1 MPPERYAPPERVGVD
16 AGTLARARAVAA
28 APRPQGDHQQP
39 DRGEVLAEIT
49 RRDGSTLLVSWR
61 VYEGRPFVS
70 IAPWRDG
77 WPVKGKGCSVRLGE
91 LGAVFDAL
99 VKAADRAGGAP

>member
-16 AGTLARARAVAA
+16 AATLARARAFAA

-39 DRGEVLAEIT
+39 DRGEVLAEIP

-91 LGAVFDAL
+91 LNAVLDAL
-99 VKAADRAGGAP
+99 VKAAERAGGTP

>member
-39 DRGEVLAEIT
+39 DRGEVLAEIP

-91 LGAVFDAL
+91 LGAVLDAL

>member
-1 MPPERYAPPERVGVD
+1 MPPERYASPERVGVD
-16 AGTLARARAVAA
+16 AGTLARARALAA
-28 APRPQGDHQQP
+28 SPRPQSDHQQP
-39 DRGEVLAEIT
+39 DRGEVLAEIP

-91 LGAVFDAL
+91 LNAVLDAL